1 MINGGCTGSGGRR
14 ALAGLLAVIAQP
26 LAQQAGI
33 DVMLL
38 RDVRQRFPGLQALGL
53 KALVK
58 LRRVRPAGSVVL
70 VNMVNLLCERG
81 PLSPGGY
88 AAFKM

>member
-38 RDVRQRFPGLQALGL
+38 RDVRQRFPGLQALGGDL
-53 KALVK
+53 GLEGPGEAATC
-58 LRRVRPAGSVVL
+58 PAGWQCGVG
-70 VNMVNLLCERG
+70 EYG
-81 PLSPGGY
+81 EPPL
-88 AAFKM
+88 